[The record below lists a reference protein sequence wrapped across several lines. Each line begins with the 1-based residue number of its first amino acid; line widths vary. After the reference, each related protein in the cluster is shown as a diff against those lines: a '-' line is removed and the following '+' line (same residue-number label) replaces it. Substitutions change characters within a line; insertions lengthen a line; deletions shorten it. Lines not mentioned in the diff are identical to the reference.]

1 MRPFSYST
9 ITLLVATILLIMAGR
24 RWHEAAVAQPDR
36 IAGVDPPSAI
46 LLVQERDCP
55 DRRAAVAA
63 WLAELRATGG
73 GEALPVYLAALGNE
87 TGSLDPR
94 MDELPRLQEVQTS
107 IAERALLRAGLS
119 GTPALLLLDDD
130 GHVLMADTFA
140 TTGPGARLALAA
152 DLLPAV
158 HSFTTPTGAV
168 EPDGR

>member
-9 ITLLVATILLIMAGR
+9 ITMLTAAVLLVMAGR

-36 IAGVDPPSAI
+36 IVGVDPPSAI

-55 DRRAAVAA
+55 DRRAAMAA
-63 WLAELRATGG
+63 WLEDLRATRA
-73 GEALPVYLAALGNE
+73 GETLPVYLAALGNE
-87 TGSLDPR
+87 AGSLDPR
-94 MDELPRLQEVQTS
+94 MDDLPRLQEVQTS
-107 IAERALLRAGLS
+107 IAARALLRAGLS

-140 TTGPGARLALAA
+140 TSGPGARLALAA
-152 DLLPAV
+152 DLLPTV
-158 HSFTTPTGAV
+158 HSFTTHTGTV